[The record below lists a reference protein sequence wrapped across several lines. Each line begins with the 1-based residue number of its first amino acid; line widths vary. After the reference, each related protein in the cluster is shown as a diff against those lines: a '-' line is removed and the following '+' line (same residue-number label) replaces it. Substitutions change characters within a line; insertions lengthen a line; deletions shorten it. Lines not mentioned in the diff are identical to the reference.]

1 VAIDVHLRYQNRAF
15 TLGTVHDLFVKV
27 VEQLTNF
34 TLSFVLR
41 QIVRHI
47 AEAIEIGYWFAK
59 HLEVRVFA
67 DKIM

>member
-1 VAIDVHLRYQNRAF
+1 VAIDVHLRYQSRAL

-27 VEQLTNF
+27 VEELANF
-34 TLSFVLR
+34 RLIFVLR

-47 AEAIEIGYWFAK
+47 AEAIEIGCWFAK
-59 HLEVRVFA
+59 HLEVRVLA